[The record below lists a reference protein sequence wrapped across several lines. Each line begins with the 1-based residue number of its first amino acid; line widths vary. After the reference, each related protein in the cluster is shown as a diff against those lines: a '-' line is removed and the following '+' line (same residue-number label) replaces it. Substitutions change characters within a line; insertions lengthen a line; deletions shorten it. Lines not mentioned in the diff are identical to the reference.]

1 MMPGR
6 KYQAGAGFKYRY
18 GFNGKEDDKDIS
30 EGGQDYG
37 MRIYDARLGRFLS
50 VDPLAKEYP
59 WNSTYAFA
67 ENDPINFIDLDGL
80 EKAKKQALT
89 MPVYQK
95 VDKAN
100 VTRLV
105 LVNTAHTE
113 YRRTAKTWSIGARE
127 YGYIGTYEDLT
138 LTMYDADGDPSG
150 NATIG
155 YGYLIHHGKIGNTEA
170 NKLLEE
176 PFKNGITE
184 SKAVDLLIGNIQEKE
199 GYVNNYISVAG
210 MENDITGQQY
220 TALVDIAL
228 NMGQS
233 NAKKIVKILKEEGAA
248 AAAEKIRTWKP
259 KKGGLGNRRE
269 FEALLI
275 ENKGLT
281 SKTEMEQQNSQKRK
295 EAAAAKKVEKK
306 EKTPK
311 KKK

>member
-1 MMPGR
+1 
-6 KYQAGAGFKYRY
+6 
-18 GFNGKEDDKDIS
+18 
-30 EGGQDYG
+30 
-37 MRIYDARLGRFLS
+37 
-50 VDPLAKEYP
+50 
-59 WNSTYAFA
+59 
-67 ENDPINFIDLDGL
+67 
-80 EKAKKQALT
+80 
-89 MPVYQK
+89 
-95 VDKAN
+95 
-100 VTRLV
+100 
-105 LVNTAHTE
+105 
-113 YRRTAKTWSIGARE
+113 
-127 YGYIGTYEDLT
+127 
-138 LTMYDADGDPSG
+138 
-150 NATIG
+150 
-155 YGYLIHHGKIGNTEA
+155 
-170 NKLLEE
+170 
-176 PFKNGITE
+176 
-184 SKAVDLLIGNIQEKE
+184 
-199 GYVNNYISVAG
+199 